1 MDHESLAKELIRAL
15 RGRRS
20 QLAFSRRLGF
30 RTNVVYTWES
40 GRRSPTAATFLAAAR
55 RAGVDVAGAVGRFFP
70 STPGWLAHTDPVSA
84 EGVAALL
91 SGMRSMSPIV
101 DVARRAGRSRYAV
114 ARWLSGEAEP
124 RLPDFLRMVEA
135 CSLRLLDF
143 VALFAD
149 PAALPAASAA
159 WRTLEAQRRAVYEEP
174 LLPAVLLALEMPSYR
189 ALPRHEPGWIAR
201 RLGFPVED
209 EARCLE
215 RLAEAGQI
223 RKSRGRWTVAQVR
236 TVDTRLDPDAEHRLK
251 CFWAGVGL
259 SRLTRKAEGRFSFN
273 VFTVSAADLVKLS
286 ELHVSYFQNMRAV
299 IAESRPPE
307 RVVVV
312 NLQLFPLD
320 GD

>member
-1 MDHESLAKELIRAL
+1 MDYESLAKELIRAL

-20 QLAFSRRLGF
+20 QTAFSRRLGF
-30 RTNVVYTWES
+30 RTNVLYTWET
-40 GRRSPTAATFLAAAR
+40 GRRWPTAATFLLAAR
-55 RAGVDVAGAVGRFFP
+55 RAGVDVADAVGRFFP
-70 STPGWLAHTDPVSA
+70 SRPAWLSRTDPASP
-84 EGVAALL
+84 EGVASLL
-91 SGMRSMSPIV
+91 TELRAMSPIV

-114 ARWLSGEAEP
+114 ARWLSGAAEP

-149 PAALPAASAA
+149 PASLPAASAA

-174 LLPAVLLALEMPSYR
+174 LLPAILLALELPAYR
-189 ALPRHEPGWIAR
+189 ALPRHEPGWLAR

-209 EARCLE
+209 EARCLQ

-223 RKSRGRWTVAQVR
+223 RKVRGRWTVAPIR
-236 TVDTRLDPDAEHRLK
+236 TVDTRPDPEAEHRLK
-251 CFWAGVGL
+251 RFWAGVGL
-259 SRLTRKAEGRFSFN
+259 ERLSRKAEGRFSFN
-273 VFTVSAADLVKLS
+273 VFTISSADLARLS
-286 ELHVSYFQNMRAV
+286 ELHVSYFQSMRAL

-320 GD
+320 VG

>member
-40 GRRSPTAATFLAAAR
+40 GRRWPTAATFLVAAR
-55 RAGVDVAGAVGRFFP
+55 RAGVDVAGAVRRFFP
-70 STPGWLAHTDPVSA
+70 SLPAWLARTDPASA

-91 SGMRSMSPIV
+91 SEMRSMSPIV

-174 LLPAVLLALEMPSYR
+174 LLPAVLLALELPAYR

-209 EARCLE
+209 EARCLD

-223 RKSRGRWTVAQVR
+223 RRSRGRWIVAPIR
-236 TVDTRLDPDAEHRLK
+236 TVDTRPDPDAEHRLK

-259 SRLTRKAEGRFSFN
+259 ARLTRKAEGRFSFN
-273 VFTVSAADLVKLS
+273 VFTVSAADLAKLS

-307 RVVVV
+307 RVVAV

-320 GD
+320 GG

>member
-1 MDHESLAKELIRAL
+1 MNHESLAQELIRAL

-20 QLAFSRRLGF
+20 QRAFSRRLGF

-40 GRRSPTAATFLAAAR
+40 GRRWPTAATFLAAAR

-70 STPGWLAHTDPVSA
+70 SLPAWLAHTDPASA
-84 EGVAALL
+84 EGVAAFLTE
-91 SGMRSMSPIV
+91 MRGMSPIV

-174 LLPAVLLALEMPSYR
+174 LLPAILLALEMPSYR

-223 RKSRGRWTVAQVR
+223 RKSRGRWSVAPIR
-236 TVDTRLDPDAEHRLK
+236 TVDTRADPDAEHRLK

-259 SRLTRKAEGRFSFN
+259 DRLSRKAEGRFSFN
-273 VFTVSAADLVKLS
+273 VFTVSEADLAKLS
-286 ELHVSYFQNMRAV
+286 ELHVSYYQNMRAV

-320 GD
+320 GE

>member
-40 GRRSPTAATFLAAAR
+40 GRRWPTAATFLVAAR
-55 RAGVDVAGAVGRFFP
+55 RTGADVAGAVRRFFP
-70 STPGWLAHTDPVSA
+70 SLPAWLARTDPASA

-91 SGMRSMSPIV
+91 SEMRSMSPIV
-101 DVARRAGRSRYAV
+101 DVARRADRSRYAV

-143 VALFAD
+143 VALFSD

-174 LLPAVLLALEMPSYR
+174 LLPAVLLALELPAYR
-189 ALPRHEPGWIAR
+189 ALRRHEPGWIAR

-209 EARCLE
+209 EARCLD

-223 RKSRGRWTVAQVR
+223 RRSRGRWIVAPIR
-236 TVDTRLDPDAEHRLK
+236 TVDTRPDPHAEHRLK

-259 SRLTRKAEGRFSFN
+259 ARLTRKAEGRFSFN
-273 VFTVSAADLVKLS
+273 VFTVSAADLEKLS

-307 RVVVV
+307 RVVAV

-320 GD
+320 GG

>member
-20 QLAFSRRLGF
+20 QPAFSRRLGF

-40 GRRSPTAATFLAAAR
+40 GRRWPTAATFLVAAR
-55 RAGVDVAGAVGRFFP
+55 RAGLDVAGAVGRFFP
-70 STPGWLAHTDPVSA
+70 STPAWLAHTDPASA

-91 SGMRSMSPIV
+91 SEMRSMSPIV
-101 DVARRAGRSRYAV
+101 DVARRADRSRYAV

-223 RKSRGRWTVAQVR
+223 RKSRGRWTVAPIR
-236 TVDTRLDPDAEHRLK
+236 TVDTRPDPDAEHRLK
-251 CFWAGVGL
+251 SFWAGVGL

>member
-1 MDHESLAKELIRAL
+1 MDHESLAQELIRAL

-20 QLAFSRRLGF
+20 QRAFSRRLGF

-40 GRRSPTAATFLAAAR
+40 GRRWPTAATFLAAAR

-70 STPGWLAHTDPVSA
+70 SLPAWLAHADPASA

-91 SGMRSMSPIV
+91 SEMRGMSPIV

-114 ARWLSGEAEP
+114 ARWLAGEAEP

-149 PAALPAASAA
+149 PAALPAVSAA

-174 LLPAVLLALEMPSYR
+174 LLPAILLALEMPSYR

-201 RLGFPVED
+201 RLGFPAED

-223 RKSRGRWTVAQVR
+223 RKSRGRWSVAPIR
-236 TVDTRLDPDAEHRLK
+236 TVDTRADPDAEHRLK

-259 SRLTRKAEGRFSFN
+259 ERLSRKAEGRFSFN
-273 VFTVSAADLVKLS
+273 VFTVSEADLAKLS
-286 ELHVSYFQNMRAV
+286 ELHVSYYQNMRAV

-320 GD
+320 GQ